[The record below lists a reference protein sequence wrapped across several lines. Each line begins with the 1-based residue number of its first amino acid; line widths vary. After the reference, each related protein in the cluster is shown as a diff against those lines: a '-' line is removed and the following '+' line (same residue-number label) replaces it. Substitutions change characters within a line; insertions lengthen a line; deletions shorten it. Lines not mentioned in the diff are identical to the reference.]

1 MSEQRE
7 MATAHKRAIKAEE
20 MRYKRLVQAVIE
32 CGKSISRHEKH
43 FERYTNRATVLQE
56 KLKCLTDTK

>member
-1 MSEQRE
+1 
-7 MATAHKRAIKAEE
+7 